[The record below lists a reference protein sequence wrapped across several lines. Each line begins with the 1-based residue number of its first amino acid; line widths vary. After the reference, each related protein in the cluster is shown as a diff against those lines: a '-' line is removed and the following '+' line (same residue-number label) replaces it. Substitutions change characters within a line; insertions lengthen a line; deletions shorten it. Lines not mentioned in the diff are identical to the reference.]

1 VLGTTFGTYLLNA
14 FALTQ
19 LKASTIGAF
28 VYMQPLVGVLFA
40 LFAGKDQLTGIK
52 LLAMT
57 LVLLGVYLASKKIK
71 PNV

>member
-1 VLGTTFGTYLLNA
+1 
-14 FALTQ
+14 
-19 LKASTIGAF
+19 
-28 VYMQPLVGVLFA
+28 MQPLVGVLFA